1 MPVTLPPETTRRL
14 QASIKRYC
22 AEHLDIDAGDLKTAM
37 LLDFCLRE
45 IGPSIYN
52 AAIADAQAYLHERV
66 SDMDG
71 VCGQQE
77 FTYWAPPASGRGTV
91 ERKRGPA

>member
-77 FTYWAPPASGRGTV
+77 FAYWAPPTSGRGTV